1 MPVEGA
7 TDDLGAMSLIALEE
21 HYAWDP
27 ASEGNVV
34 ATWLRSN
41 NHVGYERLYDRG
53 PLRLEQMDAAGI
65 DFQILSLFD
74 PGVQDETDVPRA
86 IDLARRAN
94 DDLAE
99 SVRANPSRFG
109 GFATLATQDPDAA
122 TAELERAVTELGLV
136 GGLINGHCQGRYLDE
151 PAYGPLFA
159 RAESLGAPIYLHP
172 TTPHPAVME
181 AWFAPYVSDGM
192 HLASWGFA
200 AETGTHVL
208 RLIYSGLFDKF
219 PKLQMIIGHLGE
231 MLPFAAYRIDRYYGL
246 GGGGA
251 SSRELQHLPS
261 EYLRSNFYVT
271 TSGNFSPPSFACTL
285 DVMGTDRV
293 MFSVDYPMDDNQT
306 GAEFMA
312 AYPMDGAVRRKVGS
326 ENAIRLFGGLIPA
339 TIGAS

>member
-1 MPVEGA
+1 
-7 TDDLGAMSLIALEE
+7 MSLIALEE

-27 ASEGNVV
+27 ASSDNVV
-34 ATWLRSN
+34 AAWLRSN
-41 NHVGYERLYDRG
+41 DHVAYERLYDRG

-74 PGVQDETDVPRA
+74 PGVQDETDAAHA
-86 IDLARRAN
+86 IDLAQRAN
-94 DDLAE
+94 DDLADT
-99 SVRANPSRFG
+99 VRANPNRFG

-122 TAELERAVTELGLV
+122 TAELERAVSELGLV
-136 GGLINGHCQGRYLDE
+136 GGLINGHCQGRYLDD
-151 PAYGPLFA
+151 PAYEQLFA
-159 RAESLGAPIYLHP
+159 CAESMDAPIYLHP

-219 PKLQMIIGHLGE
+219 PGLQMIIGHLGE

-246 GGGGA
+246 GGDGG
-251 SSRELQHLPS
+251 SSRGLQRLPS
-261 EYLRSNFYVT
+261 DYLRNNFHVT
-271 TSGNFSPPSFACTL
+271 TSGNFCPPSFACTL
-285 DVMGTDRV
+285 EVLGADRV
-293 MFSVDYPMDDNQT
+293 MFSVDYPMDDNAT

-312 AYPMDGAVRRKVGS
+312 SYSMDDPTRRMVSS
-326 ENAIRLFGGLIPA
+326 ENAIRLFGARIPK
-339 TIGAS
+339 TIGAG